1 MARPRSPPSPETSSV
16 LRRTDRSGI
25 EGHALIPLTV
35 NASGTVMSVI
45 AMDELTC
52 RSVAVPGSTDPEEE
66 RCAGESQYSA

>member
-1 MARPRSPPSPETSSV
+1 
-16 LRRTDRSGI
+16 
-25 EGHALIPLTV
+25 V